1 MKQLILLAILISVC
15 FCNGYS
21 QSITN
26 KEIGVISD
34 NDLYTSTYKDR
45 YYTNGTF
52 IYYRYISKSKKSILK
67 RIREIS
73 IAQKMYTPTPALS
86 NDPHLQD
93 HPYAGHSFIKFKNQD
108 FFKKQFSLKYSIE
121 LGVIGPNSKA
131 QELQEFIHN
140 IYGFEKAEGWDY
152 QIKNAL
158 ALNFELNY
166 LIPFSKNKKQHID
179 FTSESSVIAGTTLT
193 EITTGIYGR
202 LNFLKKGLQSYSNS
216 SLFESNISNK
226 ASNNKEMFFF
236 LKPKIGYA
244 IYNATIQG
252 SFLNTNSPVTFEL
265 RPLIIEF
272 EAGLYY
278 STRKWDFKYSA
289 NFYRKKHSEMSDP
302 YQNYG
307 SILVSYK
314 FN

>member
-1 MKQLILLAILISVC
+1 LKQLILLAILISVC

-26 KEIGVISD
+26 KEVGIISD

-52 IYYRYISKSKKSILK
+52 IYFRYVSKSKKSILK
-67 RIREIS
+67 RIREVS
-73 IAQKMYTPTPALS
+73 IGQKMYTPTPALS
-86 NDPHLQD
+86 HQPLLQD

-108 FFKKQFSLKYSIE
+108 FSKKQFSVKYSIE

-131 QELQEFIHN
+131 QEFQEFIHN

-152 QIKNAL
+152 QIRNAL
-158 ALNFELNY
+158 ALNIELNY
-166 LIPFSKNKKQHID
+166 LKPLSKKEKQHFD
-179 FTSESSVIAGTTLT
+179 FTSKSSIIAGTTLT
-193 EITTGIYGR
+193 EITTSIYGR
-202 LNFLKKGLQSYSNS
+202 LNFLKKGLQTYSNS
-216 SLFESNISNK
+216 ALFESNISNK
-226 ASNNKEMFFF
+226 STNNKEMFFF

-252 SFLNTNSPVTFEL
+252 SFLNTNSPVTFKL
-265 RPLIIEF
+265 RPLILEF
-272 EAGLYY
+272 ETGLYY
-278 STRKWDFKYSA
+278 TTRNWNFKYSA
-289 NFYRKKHSEMSDP
+289 KFYKKKHREMSNP